1 MFLSLTDH
9 LYLRKQVTVT
19 GIHID
24 SALSMTPKFKK
35 RSQFN
40 TDVNFWGVFVGMH
53 GSYIYMKAY
62 YYIYT
67 ETNPIS
73 FLVEMKGVEIC
84 RKYPGFNF

>member
-1 MFLSLTDH
+1 
-9 LYLRKQVTVT
+9 
-19 GIHID
+19 
-24 SALSMTPKFKK
+24 MTPKFKK

-40 TDVNFWGVFVGMH
+40 TDVNFWGFFVGMH

-84 RKYPGFNF
+84 RKYPGFIFDKENDFRKLIYNVIKEAWKIHSC